1 MDQSGYRDLF
11 ADSVINADSLI
22 IGSLILPN
30 LDVNRI
36 PYIDSSNNLSDVV
49 LGNGQLLIGKTGLA
63 PIANPLT
70 GTTDQVNV
78 TNGSGSITLSLPQ
91 PIATTSNPTFNN
103 LSLTSLNTVPVS
115 SYIIT
120 PSTSDLDMNTRSIS
134 NVVNLNGTAV
144 SNYLKT
150 PSTVDLDMNNHYISN
165 FETNK

>member
-11 ADSVINADSLI
+11 ADSVINVDSLI

-30 LDVNRI
+30 LDVNSI
-36 PYIDSSNNLSDVV
+36 PYIDLSNNLSDVV
-49 LGNGQLLIGKTGLA
+49 LGTGQLLIGKTGLA
-63 PIANPLT
+63 PVSNTLT

-103 LSLTSLNTVPVS
+103 LSLTSLNTVPIS

-165 FETNK
+165 FN

>member
-11 ADSVINADSLI
+11 ADSVINVDCLI
-22 IGSLILPN
+22 IGSFILPN
-30 LDVNRI
+30 LDVNSI
-36 PYIDSSNNLSDVV
+36 PYIGSSNNLSDVV

-63 PIANPLT
+63 PIANTLT

-103 LSLTSLNTVPVS
+103 LSLTSLNTVPLS
-115 SYIIT
+115 SYFIT

-134 NVVNLNGTAV
+134 NVVNLNG
-144 SNYLKT
+144 S
-150 PSTVDLDMNNHYISN
+150 I
-165 FETNK
+165 